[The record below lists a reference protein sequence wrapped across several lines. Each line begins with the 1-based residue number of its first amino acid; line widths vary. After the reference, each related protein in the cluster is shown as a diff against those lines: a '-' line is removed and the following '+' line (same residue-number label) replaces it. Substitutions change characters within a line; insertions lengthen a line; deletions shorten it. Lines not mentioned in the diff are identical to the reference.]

1 MATSKLKSCDLFT
14 GLDWNLFFPLVA
26 FLIRPSQKHSD
37 MAFFGLT
44 NLGYQDP
51 IGDNLLVNPKKVCQG
66 KTGWIPQPHANYE
79 PVLRLL
85 GKRLNLSSPNHQA
98 TKSSGFSTEH
108 LTILPHSDSCN

>member
-14 GLDWNLFFPLVA
+14 GGLAFFVCVPDLTE
-26 FLIRPSQKHSD
+26 PKNSD

-66 KTGWIPQPHANYE
+66 KTGWTPQLHTNYR
-79 PVLRLL
+79 PVLKL
-85 GKRLNLSSPNHQA
+85 GK
-98 TKSSGFSTEH
+98 
-108 LTILPHSDSCN
+108 